1 MYSHLSCIRQ
11 IARKLPRVC
20 QPLDS
25 QLASQTYMYFIIE
38 RECFYAIML
47 CFVDEKLQKL
57 QSGWGS
63 APDPDGG
70 AYSAPPYP
78 LAGREGATPP
88 PAPTP
93 VLNQFH
99 LIAFPNPPVSRSA
112 YGPEERVLSLSG
124 YGVSKLV
131 HDWIMIIIMIYCSR
145 WLLGG
150 VCSNGHFDVA
160 NFNPCV
166 PSNKK
171 ATIQV
176 HSHENVKLNMALD
189 RIFYSVALGL
199 KPQQA
204 ISALLNFAAYSL
216 RLSYICCV

>member
-112 YGPEERVLSLSG
+112 YGPASVRTSVRPRNHLFINSALN
-124 YGVSKLV
+124 
-131 HDWIMIIIMIYCSR
+131 IT
-145 WLLGG
+145 
-150 VCSNGHFDVA
+150 SNA
-160 NFNPCV
+160 YL
-166 PSNKK
+166 
-171 ATIQV
+171 ATNRNDHSHTKV
-176 HSHENVKLNMALD
+176 HSNTN
-189 RIFYSVALGL
+189 G
-199 KPQQA
+199 
-204 ISALLNFAAYSL
+204 N
-216 RLSYICCV
+216 